1 MFAEAQSER
10 EVETAANADAAHQTT
25 LAELDRVIR
34 EHDQS
39 AGRHAPADVARALVS
54 KAVVMSRLGRGSEEI
69 AAYEEVIRRFT
80 MSSDAEIVALVAM
93 AQNRRGRALAMTG
106 RTDDALMAFDLAWA
120 LATGWKDARL
130 ERQAA
135 AALYATGALRKRQGR
150 TAEALS
156 AWGDLVR
163 QFGTS
168 QDAEVTAKLV
178 AGDEARVALL
188 RQSERINEAV
198 RVCNDLVARIKDR
211 SDAGFASAVGFAC
224 FTRADCLIQMDH
236 PEAALEACEEAT
248 ERLAQ
253 MASGAGLAGWRAG
266 IGVLRGRAFRKL
278 SRIDDAIAA
287 FAAVDREHAESV
299 DSQVAVQVATAL
311 VELGELLSEQAEFA
325 KARAICQ
332 RAVQRFA
339 DRKLPRL
346 EPLIARAHDLLA
358 RTTAGIGATSADEP
372 SAPATSE
379 PNVTYR
385 IEAKV
390 DHDLDMLRGNAAFN
404 AYLEQAK
411 SA

>member
-1 MFAEAQSER
+1 MFAEAQAER
-10 EVETAANADAAHQTT
+10 EVETAADEETGHDAA
-25 LAELDRVIR
+25 LAELDRLIR
-34 EHDQS
+34 EYDQS
-39 AGRHAPADVARALVS
+39 SDECAPAYVARALVS

-80 MSSDAEIVALVAM
+80 MSSDAEVVALVAM

-106 RTDDALMAFDLAWA
+106 RTDEALMAFDLAWA

-168 QDAEVTAKLV
+168 QDTEVTAKLV

-198 RVCNDLVARIKDR
+198 RVCNDLMARVDGR
-211 SDAGFASAVGFAC
+211 ANGFAAAIGFAC
-224 FTRADCLIQMDH
+224 FTRADCLIEMNH
-236 PEAALEACEEAT
+236 PEAALEACDEAV
-248 ERLAQ
+248 ERLTQ
-253 MASGAGLAGWRAG
+253 LPGGAGVTGWCAG
-266 IGVLRGRAFRKL
+266 IGVLRGRAFRRM
-278 SRIDDAIAA
+278 SRVDEAIAA
-287 FAAVDREHAESV
+287 FSQVDNEYGESV

-311 VELGELLSEQAEFA
+311 VELGELLAEQAEFA
-325 KARAICQ
+325 KARSVCE
-332 RAVQRFA
+332 RAVQRYA

-346 EPLIARAHDLLA
+346 EPLIARARDQLA
-358 RTTAGIGATSADEP
+358 RTPAGLSGSVAAPAASEP
-372 SAPATSE
+372 S
-379 PNVTYR
+379 VTYR
-385 IEAKV
+385 IEAKG
-390 DHDLDMLRGNAAFN
+390 DQDLEMLRGNSAFN
-404 AYLEQAK
+404 AYLEQAR